1 MKAQLDAFLADLAR
15 GQRHS
20 PHTLAAYRRDLSA
33 LMAWCAAQGH
43 DAWPVTAAPI
53 QQWLAS
59 GHAEGLDPRT
69 LARRLSA
76 VRRFYRHL
84 RRSGQIGHDDPTQG
98 LRAPRRAHRLPALI
112 DPDTTARLLEDQP
125 QTPLQWRDRALCEL
139 LYSSGLRLSE
149 LVGLDLTDLDLAV
162 GEVRVMGKGQ
172 RMRQLPV
179 GAKAREALGI
189 WLAVRAQLAHPDEL
203 ALFVNHRG
211 MRLTGR
217 SVQRLLAR
225 RAVTQGLAQHV
236 HPHLLRHAFA
246 THLLESSGDLRAVQE
261 LLGHQRLSTTQIYT
275 HLDFQHL
282 AQGYDRAHPRA
293 QRQRQRHRRAKPD
306 GMQ

>member
-1 MKAQLDAFLADLAR
+1 MKNQLNAFLTELAR

-33 LMAWCAAQGH
+33 LLAWCAAQGH
-43 DAWPVTAAPI
+43 DAWPVTAAPM

-84 RRSGQIGHDDPTQG
+84 RRTGQIGHDPTQG

-149 LVGLDLTDLDLAV
+149 LVGLDLPDLDLAA

-189 WLAVRAQLAHPDEL
+189 WLAVRAQLAHPEET

-211 MRLTGR
+211 TRLTGR

-293 QRQRQRHRRAKPD
+293 QRQRNRRAKPD

>member
-1 MKAQLDAFLADLAR
+1 LKAQLDAFLADLAR
-15 GQRHS
+15 GRRHS
-20 PHTLAAYRRDLSA
+20 PHTLAAYRRDLTI
-33 LMAWCAAQGH
+33 LLTWCAAQGH
-43 DAWPVTAAPI
+43 DAWPSTAAPV
-53 QQWLAS
+53 QQWLAT
-59 GHAEGLDPRT
+59 GHADGLDPRT

-84 RRSGQIGHDDPTQG
+84 RRSGQIGNDPTQG

-149 LVGLDLTDLDLAV
+149 LVGLDLAHLDLAA

-179 GAKAREALGI
+179 GAKARGALGA
-189 WLAVRAQLAHPDEL
+189 WLAARAQLARSEET

-211 MRLTGR
+211 TRLTGR

-225 RAVTQGLAQHV
+225 RAVAQGLAQHV

-293 QRQRQRHRRAKPD
+293 QRQRRAKPD

>member
-43 DAWPVTAAPI
+43 DAWPLTAAPI

>member
-1 MKAQLDAFLADLAR
+1 MDAFLAELAR
-15 GQRHS
+15 GKRHS

-33 LMAWCAAQGH
+33 LLAWWAAQGH
-43 DAWPVTAAPI
+43 DAWPVTAAPV
-53 QQWLAS
+53 QQWLAT
-59 GHAEGLDPRT
+59 GHAEGLNPRT

-84 RRSGQIGHDDPTQG
+84 RRSGQLGHDPTQG

-125 QTPLQWRDRALCEL
+125 QTPLQWRDRALSEL

-149 LVGLDLTDLDLAV
+149 LVGLDLADLDLAA

-172 RMRQLPV
+172 RMRQMPV
-179 GAKAREALGI
+179 GTKAREALGI
-189 WLAVRAQLAHPDEL
+189 WLAMRAQLAHPDEP

-211 MRLTGR
+211 ARLTGR

-293 QRQRQRHRRAKPD
+293 QRQHNRRAKPD

>member
-1 MKAQLDAFLADLAR
+1 MKAQLDAFLTALTR

-20 PHTLAAYRRDLSA
+20 PHTLAAYRRDLTA
-33 LMAWCAAQGH
+33 LLAWCVTQGQ
-43 DAWPVTAAPI
+43 DAWPVTAAPV
-53 QQWLAS
+53 QQWLAE
-59 GHAEGLDPRT
+59 GHAAGLDART

-84 RRSGQIGHDDPTQG
+84 RQSGQIGHDPTRG

-125 QTPLQWRDRALCEL
+125 RTPLQWRDRALCEL
-139 LYSSGLRLSE
+139 LYSSGLRLGE
-149 LVGLDLTDLDLAV
+149 LVGLDLADLDLAA

-172 RMRQLPV
+172 RMRQVPV
-179 GAKAREALGI
+179 GAQARAALGT
-189 WLAVRAQLAHPDEL
+189 WLTARTQLALPEET

-211 MRLTGR
+211 LRLSGR

-225 RAVTQGLAQHV
+225 RAMTQGLAQHV

-293 QRQRQRHRRAKPD
+293 QRRRPKPD

>member
-1 MKAQLDAFLADLAR
+1 MKNQLNAFLTELAR

-33 LMAWCAAQGH
+33 LLAWCASQGH
-43 DAWPVTAAPI
+43 DAWPVTAAPM

-59 GHAEGLDPRT
+59 GHSEGLDPRT

-84 RRSGQIGHDDPTQG
+84 RRTGQIGHDPTQG

-149 LVGLDLTDLDLAV
+149 LVGLDLPDLDLAA

-189 WLAVRAQLAHPDEL
+189 YLAVRAQLAHPEET

-211 MRLTGR
+211 TRLTGR

-293 QRQRQRHRRAKPD
+293 QRQRNRRAKPD

>member
-1 MKAQLDAFLADLAR
+1 MNDDLEGFLTGLQR

-20 PHTLAAYRRDLSA
+20 AHTLAAYRRDLGA
-33 LMAWCAAQGH
+33 LRDWCAAQQLES
-43 DAWPVTAAPI
+43 WPDSAPPL
-53 QQWLAS
+53 QQWLA
-59 GHAEGLDPRT
+59 EGYTRGLNPRT

-76 VRRFYRHL
+76 VRSFYRHL
-84 RRSGQIGHDDPTQG
+84 RQTGRIGHNPAQH
-98 LRAPRRAHRLPALI
+98 LRAPRRAQSLPALL
-112 DPDTTARLLEDQP
+112 DPDSANRLMEDRP
-125 QTPLQWRDRALCEL
+125 KTPLQWRDRALCEL

-149 LVGLDLTDLDLAV
+149 LVELDLTDLDLATA
-162 GEVRVMGKGQ
+162 EVRVMGKGS
-172 RMRQLPV
+172 RMRQVPV
-179 GAKAREALGI
+179 GRKACEALDA
-189 WLAVRAQLAHPDEL
+189 WLGRRPQLARAGER
-203 ALFVNHRG
+203 AVFVNHRG
-211 MRLTGR
+211 ARLGPR
-217 SVQRLLAR
+217 SVQRIVAQ
-225 RAVTQGLAQHV
+225 RAITQGLPQHV

-293 QRQRQRHRRAKPD
+293 HRRRPKPD